1 MSPSVSA
8 GRGPGTGPAPAV
20 DQGDRPTSSSPKEP
34 SISQRASVDSPCCFR
49 PIRNGGVR
57 VVWELISKCNLD
69 CLHCFVP
76 HTDYGPDTATALR
89 TIAEFPS
96 LPVRKLMFTGGE
108 PFLRKDLLDLVEAAL
123 AQGALVD
130 ITTNLSL
137 VDDRVIARLARLAPF
152 EITTSLDGPPEVHDR
167 IRQAPGN
174 FAHVTTTM
182 RKLREAGIDVDV
194 VCVAQAGN
202 AAHLGEVADIAAGL
216 GVSSLNISGFNHQK
230 AAQAR
235 LRECTPSAAQEAEIA
250 LQVTAARQRHG
261 ERMAIRTVGL
271 LDRFDGP
278 APCPIDDMIA
288 INARGKVSSCLLAPV
303 PEDELLDLSDG
314 LQAAWQALSRRWCCS
329 QGGWQRIDL
338 GPRPMHAGQGATR

>member
-1 MSPSVSA
+1 MMSDAPPS
-8 GRGPGTGPAPAV
+8 RGPFPSDRAATGAS
-20 DQGDRPTSSSPKEP
+20 QGA

-69 CLHCFVP
+69 CVHCFVP
-76 HTDYGPDTATALR
+76 HTDYGPDTATVLR
-89 TIAEFPS
+89 AIAEFPS

-137 VDDRVIARLARLAPF
+137 VDDRVIERLARLAPF
-152 EITTSLDGPPEVHDR
+152 EITTSLDGPPAVHDR

-182 RKLREAGIDVDV
+182 RKLREAGIEVDV

-235 LRECTPSAAQEAEIA
+235 LRDCTPSAAQEAEITR
-250 LQVTAARQRHG
+250 QVIAARQRHG
-261 ERMAIRTVGL
+261 GQMAIRTVGL

-288 INARGKVSSCLLAPV
+288 INARGKVSNCLLAPV

-314 LQAAWQALSRRWCCS
+314 LQAAWQVLSRRWCCS

-338 GPRPMHAGQGATR
+338 GPRPALAAEGAR